1 MRRFRRHWLTGV
13 LWFWLEVGM
22 SEEIFAVLGVSLFVF
37 YRAASAN
44 APQAPA
50 DGAGTGVHG
59 NFLRVNGLRPAE
71 ARA

>member
-1 MRRFRRHWLTGV
+1 
-13 LWFWLEVGM
+13 M

-37 YRAASAN
+37 YKAYKAASAN